1 VRKWSK
7 RIVGAGLLA
16 GTAYAVWRAFEERVR
31 TSPIEWTP
39 APFPSPPMP
48 VLHDPEDGA
57 KADAEE
63 GAKADADGSGWIAP
77 VGDACPASHPVK
89 AKLASGIYHPPG
101 GLLYER
107 TITDR
112 CYVDSASAE
121 ADGLRASKR

>member
-48 VLHDPEDGA
+48 VLHDPQEG
-57 KADAEE
+57 AEE
-63 GAKADADGSGWIAP
+63 GADADADADGSGWIAP

-89 AKLASGIYHPPG
+89 AKLTSVIYHPPG
-101 GLLYER
+101 GVLYER
-107 TITDR
+107 TIPDR
-112 CYVDSASAE
+112 CYADSASAE